1 MGYVKKSLQRINKVL
16 DDRETP
22 KNWNNFVEECSKSE
36 NILIKRKNKHLFCT
50 NCQKEYKYT
59 QKLKSVLKCKFCH
72 EELEV
77 KHWNVRNVK
86 YLKTL
91 VLVDKVDDEYIFRM
105 FELRSIY
112 KDGEWNRSVVEYG
125 RYFHKEKENV
135 IRQNVCRSM
144 GSTYVNHNENAKYSQ
159 NKWRTFDSYWRSIR
173 PIGQVYHYNLKDLF
187 KGTEYQYS
195 QIWELAKKVDY
206 FDIEDAM
213 IKASRYKSFEL
224 LVKAKLYK
232 LALKADNYEVKG
244 SFEDRFKV
252 PKEFYPFMVK
262 HNIKSEE
269 LDKLTYLKKPNI
281 NNVRYLLK
289 FSNYRIEEVIKY
301 VKAEDFIKYSQKIKN
316 FDIDTYKDYL
326 RFCDSLGF
334 NMKDKKILFPK
345 TKKELDKKHDELE
358 KQYEIRKDE
367 ILNESINKRYEE
379 LKENIFKEGQ
389 FIIKP
394 ANSVE
399 SLIDESKQQ
408 NNCVRTYSE
417 KYANGECDIYFLR
430 NIKTPNKS
438 LVTVEVRDN
447 KVVQSR
453 LINNKPV
460 EENQEKWLNRW
471 QKKILKGSV

>member
-16 DDRETP
+16 DDREIP
-22 KNWNNFVEECSKSE
+22 ENWNKFIEECSKSE
-36 NILIKRKNKHLFCT
+36 NILIRKKNNYLFCT

-112 KDGEWNRSVVEYG
+112 ENGEWDRSVVEFG
-125 RYFHKEKENV
+125 RHFYKENV
-135 IRQNVCRSM
+135 DLIRQNVCRVM
-144 GSTYVNHNENAKYSQ
+144 GGTHVNHNEDMKYSQ
-159 NKWRTFDSYWRSIR
+159 SKWRTFDSYWRSVSTR
-173 PIGQVYHYNLKDLF
+173 GQVYHYNLKDLF

-195 QIWELAKKVDY
+195 QIWELAKKVDCI
-206 FDIEDAM
+206 DIDDVM
-213 IKASRYKSFEL
+213 RQASWNKSFEL
-224 LVKAKLYK
+224 LVKAKLYN
-232 LALKADNYEVKG
+232 LALKADKYEVKG

-269 LDKLTYLKKPNI
+269 LDKLTYLNKPNI

-334 NMKDKKILFPK
+334 NMKDKKILFPR
-345 TKKELDKKHDELE
+345 TGKELDKKHDELE

-389 FIIKP
+389 FIITP
-394 ANSVE
+394 ADTIE

-417 KYANGECDIYFLR
+417 RYAEGECDIYFMR

-438 LVTVEVRDN
+438 LVTVEVRH
-447 KVVQSR
+447 KEIIQCR
-453 LINNKPV
+453 IKNNERV
-460 EENQEKWLNRW
+460 TENQEKWLNKW
-471 QKKILKGSV
+471 QEKVLNKAV